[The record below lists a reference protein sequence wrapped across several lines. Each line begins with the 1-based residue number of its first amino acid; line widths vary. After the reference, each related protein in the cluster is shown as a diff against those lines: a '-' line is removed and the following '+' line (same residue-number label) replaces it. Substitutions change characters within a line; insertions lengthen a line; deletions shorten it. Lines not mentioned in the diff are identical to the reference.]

1 MSIPHILSR
10 VSTRS
15 VVSLRTT
22 PGGIAFRALSTAS
35 NKPGGGAA
43 AASKKPDMALL
54 RELREASG
62 APIVDCKNA
71 LAADGVEGDIGLAFQ
86 WLRKRGIA
94 KATSMADRSAN
105 EGVIG
110 LRVDGPRGALVE
122 VNSETDFVARNAK
135 FQGFVEK
142 ALEAALEKAAGG
154 GAFPVTRELDV
165 HELLRVERPGTGE
178 VLADS
183 LAHLIGAVRENVT
196 ISRAQVVSL
205 GEGEGV
211 VGGYVH
217 GAMGPGVGKN
227 AALVALK
234 LDGAT
239 LGNSG
244 AADTLNASAK
254 SLAMHVVAMRPA
266 FLDEAS
272 APKAAME
279 KEKNLLLDEAR
290 ESGKNPKYLDK
301 MVEGRLRKFLDTN
314 ALVCQAHMVAEGNPK
329 VSDYLR
335 DLKEEAGGTVRRCS
349 KSHGSGGVGSGG
361 QEVFKRH
368 GSGRSIDE
376 VTQALAGNSV
386 TAVLVSSKS
395 RVSK

>member
-1 MSIPHILSR
+1 MSFPHMLSR
-10 VSTRS
+10 VSSRS
-15 VVSLRTT
+15 VFSLRSA
-22 PGGIAFRALSTAS
+22 PSGIAFRALSTA
-35 NKPGGGAA
+35 NKPA
-43 AASKKPDMALL
+43 AASKPDMALI

-71 LAADGVEGDIGLAFQ
+71 LAADGVEGDIGRAFQ

-110 LRVDGPRGALVE
+110 LRVDGSRGALIE

-142 ALEAALEKAAGG
+142 ALEAALEKARGDNG
-154 GAFPVTRELDV
+154 VVPVTRELDV
-165 HELLRVERPGTGE
+165 QELLRVKRPGSGE

-183 LAHLIGAVRENVT
+183 LAHLIGAVRENVS
-196 ISRAQVVSL
+196 INRAHVVSL
-205 GEGEGV
+205 GENEGV

-234 LDGAT
+234 LADGT
-239 LGNSG
+239 VEGNSG
-244 AADTLNASAK
+244 AVETLTASAK

-279 KEKNLLLDEAR
+279 KEKKLLLDEAR

-329 VSDYLR
+329 VADYLR
-335 DLKEEAGGTVRRCS
+335 DLKGEAGGTVTVEGFARLS
-349 KSHGSGGVGSGG
+349 VGERDS
-361 QEVFKRH
+361 
-368 GSGRSIDE
+368 
-376 VTQALAGNSV
+376 L
-386 TAVLVSSKS
+386 
-395 RVSK
+395 